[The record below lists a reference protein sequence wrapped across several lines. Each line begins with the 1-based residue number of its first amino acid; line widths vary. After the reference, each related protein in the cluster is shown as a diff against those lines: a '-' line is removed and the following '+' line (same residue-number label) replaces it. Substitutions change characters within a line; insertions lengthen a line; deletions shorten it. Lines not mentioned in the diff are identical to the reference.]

1 MSVSW
6 HLPLVRVQKFIN
18 IVISFCYYHSKSCP
32 KNLLILS
39 FSLCYLFFPTFFFF
53 YITRTFHECQIW
65 GSAKWF
71 FSKSN
76 FLLGGGMYLSNVHWH
91 LKPIQIFPGV
101 WRNMGRTAL
110 FYMGPWRILFWINS
124 CLNTDEKCQIYVFIA
139 FSGKDNWMGCKSWHF
154 YASEILSIIFKTIND
169 DARVW
174 SSRNLTACYC
184 KMHLQFFFSNYKCH
198 KAQMTL
204 WINLS
209 MNQDLICI
217 FFPQINGF
225 YHFAK
230 NNLEGH
236 STHQNSLFHG

>member
-1 MSVSW
+1 MHTLISISAHIHMKHKKWYVTCVWAKNIYIRIHVSQLASAPRQSSKVDKHS
-6 HLPLVRVQKFIN
+6 HLFLLLSLQKLSEEFTDSFIK
-18 IVISFCYYHSKSCP
+18 FM
-32 KNLLILS
+32 LS
-39 FSLCYLFFPTFFFF
+39 FFSYIFFFC
-53 YITRTFHECQIW
+53 ITRTFHECQIW

-184 KMHLQFFFSNYKCH
+184 KMHLQFFFFKLQMPQSSNDF
-198 KAQMTL
+198 
-204 WINLS
+204 
-209 MNQDLICI
+209 MN
-217 FFPQINGF
+217 
-225 YHFAK
+225 
-230 NNLEGH
+230 
-236 STHQNSLFHG
+236 